1 MNKLV
6 EGLLEDMV
14 DDEIL
19 YAKGEKPKSMS
30 LYTSAGVPTPEVLLA
45 QERLIAMGQKVCELP
60 IFTDTATI
68 MGLLN
73 GDHIWLHAHSL
84 VVIIHYEQQH
94 QRILELH
101 LSDTKA
107 TLHFVRD

>member
-6 EGLLEDMV
+6 EGLLDDMI

-30 LYTSAGVPTPEVLLA
+30 LYTCAGVPSMEVLMAQDRLA
-45 QERLIAMGQKVCELP
+45 ALGQKLCELP
-60 IFTDTATI
+60 VYKDSHTI

-73 GDHIWLHAHSL
+73 GDYIRLNENSL
-84 VVIIHYEQQH
+84 VVVIHYEQQS

-107 TLHFVRD
+107 TLHFVRE